1 MFASDRVTAGIP
13 RCARDDQAG
22 YRQSV
27 MPSCRRGIPAWST
40 RRPARFRPVHWPAGH
55 SPLSRNLTGI
65 VEAQV
70 DAVAAHPHVILSV
83 AKDPG
88 F

>member
-1 MFASDRVTAGIP
+1 MSSFAALRMTTTGFL
-13 RCARDDQAG
+13 R
-22 YRQSV
+22 Y
-27 MPSCRRGIPAWST
+27 
-40 RRPARFRPVHWPAGH
+40 HWPAGH
-55 SPLSRNLTGI
+55 QSLSMNLTGI